1 MIRCKRR
8 SDVSTSG
15 RGRRRRSRQIPAVD
29 RSPDE
34 SARTTRKGSRDLEL
48 RKLLRRFLDVCNAI
62 DYAHSRGVLHRDIK
76 PANIILGKHG
86 ETLVVDWGLAKAT
99 GKGDASAGERTMT
112 PSSASGSAETL
123 PGFGHGHARLHEPR
137 AGPRRDR
144 PARAAVGC
152 VQPGRDPLL
161 PAHRRAAD
169 PERGP
174 GVDPPCRADTEHFP
188 PPRRLDPRIDRTLE
202 AVCLKAMALEPDDRY
217 ASPRALADDI
227 ERWMADDPVTALA
240 RWLGTASRS
249 LVAPASLGDPGGRRL
264 AGRDRHRRHAGRPG
278 DRPGTSSNP

>member
-1 MIRCKRR
+1 MRFIRGDSLKEAIGRFHGR
-8 SDVSTSG
+8 SARAGGT
-15 RGRRRRSRQIPAVD
+15 RPATRAERPAPRRRR
-29 RSPDE
+29 PDD
-34 SARTTRKGSRDLEL
+34 SKGSRDLEL

-123 PGFGHGHARLHEPR
+123 AGLGHGHARLHEPR

-152 VQPGRDPLL
+152 LQPGRDPLL
-161 PAHRRAAD
+161 PAHRHAARS
-169 PERGP
+169 EGETWSRSS
-174 GVDPPCRADTEHFP
+174 VPCRRETS
-188 PPRRLDPRIDRTLE
+188 RRPGSSTPAIDRTLE
-202 AVCLKAMALEPDDRY
+202 AVCLKAMALEP
-217 ASPRALADDI
+217 
-227 ERWMADDPVTALA
+227 E
-240 RWLGTASRS
+240 RS
-249 LVAPASLGDPGGRRL
+249 LRL
-264 AGRDRHRRHAGRPG
+264 APRPG
-278 DRPGTSSNP
+278 R